1 MPAAPA
7 VPGAAYVP
15 STVAV
20 SAVVAYSTT
29 VLLKSLSAGFVQ
41 CSVTCA
47 LPVVAV
53 RDVTVAGD
61 VTSFHIA
68 VYVVSAAGNVSGTA
82 GFHALNAS
90 PVFAGVAGAV
100 SSAPSLPVS
109 VTSFVLPPQLPPS
122 ALNVSVTVFA
132 FYFRFCRSVSSE
144 LHEASDTT
152 AAAASA
158 HIIFAMFFLV
168 ISVSS
173 LTFTVYLV
181 TLNFLAF
188 FTLNLSALLTFTLHR
203 IPHSDSSANEV
214 LGVPLH
220 GDNRIDR

>member
-1 MPAAPA
+1 M
-7 VPGAAYVP
+7 VYVP
-15 STVAV
+15 A
-20 SAVVAYSTT
+20 
-29 VLLKSLSAGFVQ
+29 
-41 CSVTCA
+41 
-47 LPVVAV
+47 
-53 RDVTVAGD
+53 
-61 VTSFHIA
+61 
-68 VYVVSAAGNVSGTA
+68 
-82 GFHALNAS
+82 
-90 PVFAGVAGAV
+90 
-100 SSAPSLPVS
+100 
-109 VTSFVLPPQLPPS
+109 
-122 ALNVSVTVFA
+122 
-132 FYFRFCRSVSSE
+132 FRFCRSVSSE

-152 AAAASA
+152 AAAST
-158 HIIFAMFFLV
+158 HTIFAMFFLV